1 MTNFQISFSIEKLFV
16 FVTLGSQATEIIKI
30 KKVLGPKQKIPTY
43 HWKGQKCF
51 LKGEKSMILL
61 QQQESYEMVFTIKTI
76 FNTLRNMYTT
86 NKLNQLLENQ

>member
-1 MTNFQISFSIEKLFV
+1 
-16 FVTLGSQATEIIKI
+16 
-30 KKVLGPKQKIPTY
+30 
-43 HWKGQKCF
+43 
-51 LKGEKSMILL
+51 MILL